1 MAEISTCKYLL
12 GTCYTCQKCLYC
24 FKTPQKNLC
33 KCKKSKQP
41 ARVNNPKRGQQI
53 YQRVFTPNQP
63 IPTANEFLFTA
74 NTKFSYNSNFNDSFS
89 YTFYTACN
97 SKFQRLGDKDK
108 GKKPTRKTKM
118 VVLDVEND
126 TFSEDKDNSSA
137 IKDNN
142 VKGNNNIESDNSV
155 KGNNNME
162 GDVGIEKNSEE
173 YNSQED
179 NSEEEDSEKDS
190 EEDNV
195 DEVKV
200 QIIIKNKDKKMPTAK
215 TLTIQPANYKNVME
229 KINSIVQKVLG
240 KKIKST
246 NYTTSYKAMNAHGP
260 SNELEDELDFQE
272 FLDEYKKVISVG
284 KKMSM
289 IIDMKNNITE
299 NKKSSKKHKKSS
311 DESNSS
317 SVEEEIELRSKK
329 KKKSCA
335 IREAD
340 LSKEEKKRSEV
351 ITALCEKYKCNIHTT
366 SCYIQDHRH
375 LQLNPA
381 RLQLWAQEI
390 INKGTTYEIPPSFP
404 TFDIVKS
411 DVSVNKNNL
420 TTQAQVSQAPSTT
433 PAVTLIIFQL
443 PPQFYQNSNVQGHQ
457 DQSTS
462 ALYTSYNNSNTPLS
476 PNTKLPT
483 IGEFLSS
490 LDLKYNCNNVYANF
504 EEAFLEEAITVNAIK
519 DLSDEQLQKLEVVKI
534 GWQKNI
540 KQAAQRF

>member
-1 MAEISTCKYLL
+1 M
-12 GTCYTCQKCLYC
+12 
-24 FKTPQKNLC
+24 C
-33 KCKKSKQP
+33 KCKKNKQP
-41 ARVNNPKRGQQI
+41 ARVSNPKRRQQI
-53 YQRVFTPNQP
+53 YQRIFTLNQL

-299 NKKSSKKHKKSS
+299 NKKSSKKHKK
-311 DESNSS
+311 
-317 SVEEEIELRSKK
+317 V
-329 KKKSCA
+329 
-335 IREAD
+335 
-340 LSKEEKKRSEV
+340 
-351 ITALCEKYKCNIHTT
+351 KYFF
-366 SCYIQDHRH
+366 YI
-375 LQLNPA
+375 L
-381 RLQLWAQEI
+381 
-390 INKGTTYEIPPSFP
+390 
-404 TFDIVKS
+404 
-411 DVSVNKNNL
+411 
-420 TTQAQVSQAPSTT
+420 
-433 PAVTLIIFQL
+433 
-443 PPQFYQNSNVQGHQ
+443 
-457 DQSTS
+457 
-462 ALYTSYNNSNTPLS
+462 
-476 PNTKLPT
+476 
-483 IGEFLSS
+483 
-490 LDLKYNCNNVYANF
+490 
-504 EEAFLEEAITVNAIK
+504 
-519 DLSDEQLQKLEVVKI
+519 
-534 GWQKNI
+534 
-540 KQAAQRF
+540 

>member
-89 YTFYTACN
+89 YTFCTACN

-137 IKDNN
+137 IEDNN
-142 VKGNNNIESDNSV
+142 VKENNNIESDNSV

-162 GDVGIEKNSEE
+162 GDVGIEKDSEE

-195 DEVKV
+195 DEVKF
-200 QIIIKNKDKKMPTAK
+200 KRFW
-215 TLTIQPANYKNVME
+215 E
-229 KINSIVQKVLG
+229 

-329 KKKSCA
+329 KKKSRA

-351 ITALCEKYKCNIHTT
+351 ITALYEKYKCNIHTT

-381 RLQLWAQEI
+381 RLQLWAWEI
-390 INKGTTYEIPPSFP
+390 INKGTTYEIPPSFS

-411 DVSVNKNNL
+411 GVSVNKNNL
-420 TTQAQVSQAPSTT
+420 TTQ
-433 PAVTLIIFQL
+433 
-443 PPQFYQNSNVQGHQ
+443 VQEHQ
-457 DQSTS
+457 DQSTA

-519 DLSDEQLQKLEVVKI
+519 DLSDEQLQKLGVVKI

>member
-1 MAEISTCKYLL
+1 
-12 GTCYTCQKCLYC
+12 
-24 FKTPQKNLC
+24 
-33 KCKKSKQP
+33 
-41 ARVNNPKRGQQI
+41 
-53 YQRVFTPNQP
+53 
-63 IPTANEFLFTA
+63 
-74 NTKFSYNSNFNDSFS
+74 
-89 YTFYTACN
+89 
-97 SKFQRLGDKDK
+97 
-108 GKKPTRKTKM
+108 
-118 VVLDVEND
+118 
-126 TFSEDKDNSSA
+126 
-137 IKDNN
+137 
-142 VKGNNNIESDNSV
+142 
-155 KGNNNME
+155 
-162 GDVGIEKNSEE
+162 
-173 YNSQED
+173 
-179 NSEEEDSEKDS
+179 
-190 EEDNV
+190 
-195 DEVKV
+195 
-200 QIIIKNKDKKMPTAK
+200 MPTAK

-272 FLDEYKKVISVG
+272 FFDEYKKVISVG

-329 KKKSCA
+329 KKKLRA

-340 LSKEEKKRSEV
+340 LSKEEKKRSE
-351 ITALCEKYKCNIHTT
+351 
-366 SCYIQDHRH
+366 
-375 LQLNPA
+375 
-381 RLQLWAQEI
+381 

-411 DVSVNKNNL
+411 GVSVNKNNL
-420 TTQAQVSQAPSTT
+420 TTQAQVSQVPPTT
-433 PAVTLIIFQL
+433 PAVTPIIFQL

-462 ALYTSYNNSNTPLS
+462 ALYISYNNSNTPLS

-490 LDLKYNCNNVYANF
+490 LDLKYNCNNIYANF

-519 DLSDEQLQKLEVVKI
+519 DLSDE
-534 GWQKNI
+534 
-540 KQAAQRF
+540 

>member
-41 ARVNNPKRGQQI
+41 ARVNNPKREQQI

-74 NTKFSYNSNFNDSFS
+74 NTKFSYNSNLMIHFHILFVQHV
-89 YTFYTACN
+89 TVN
-97 SKFQRLGDKDK
+97 SK
-108 GKKPTRKTKM
+108 
-118 VVLDVEND
+118 DVEND

-137 IKDNN
+137 IEDNN

-155 KGNNNME
+155 KGNNNMKE
-162 GDVGIEKNSEE
+162 MFGIEKDSEE

-179 NSEEEDSEKDS
+179 NSEEEDSEKRY
-190 EEDNV
+190 
-195 DEVKV
+195 
-200 QIIIKNKDKKMPTAK
+200 K

-246 NYTTSYKAMNAHGP
+246 NYTTSYKAMNAHRP

-272 FLDEYKKVISVG
+272 FLDEYK
-284 KKMSM
+284 
-289 IIDMKNNITE
+289 N
-299 NKKSSKKHKKSS
+299 KKHKKSS

-317 SVEEEIELRSKK
+317 SVEEEIDY
-329 KKKSCA
+329 
-335 IREAD
+335 D
-340 LSKEEKKRSEV
+340 LKKRRNHV
-351 ITALCEKYKCNIHTT
+351 QLEKQIYQRKKRNDQKLSRLYVKRYKCNIHTT

-375 LQLNPA
+375 LQLNLA
-381 RLQLWAQEI
+381 RLQLW
-390 INKGTTYEIPPSFP
+390 INKGTTYEILPSFL

-420 TTQAQVSQAPSTT
+420 ITQAQVSQAPPTT
-433 PAVTLIIFQL
+433 PAVTPIIFQL

-457 DQSTS
+457 DHPHQHYIH
-462 ALYTSYNNSNTPLS
+462 LIIIQIHHYHQI
-476 PNTKLPT
+476 PNYLQ
-483 IGEFLSS
+483 L
-490 LDLKYNCNNVYANF
+490 
-504 EEAFLEEAITVNAIK
+504 AFLEEAITVNAIK
-519 DLSDEQLQKLEVVKI
+519 DLSDEQLQKLGVVKI

-540 KQAAQRF
+540 KQASTTILIT

>member
-1 MAEISTCKYLL
+1 
-12 GTCYTCQKCLYC
+12 
-24 FKTPQKNLC
+24 
-33 KCKKSKQP
+33 
-41 ARVNNPKRGQQI
+41 
-53 YQRVFTPNQP
+53 
-63 IPTANEFLFTA
+63 
-74 NTKFSYNSNFNDSFS
+74 
-89 YTFYTACN
+89 
-97 SKFQRLGDKDK
+97 
-108 GKKPTRKTKM
+108 M

-137 IKDNN
+137 IEDNN

-162 GDVGIEKNSEE
+162 GDVGIEKDSEE

-190 EEDNV
+190 KEDNV

-229 KINSIVQKVLG
+229 KINSIVQKVLE

-311 DESNSS
+311 NESNSS

-329 KKKSCA
+329 KKKSRA

-390 INKGTTYEIPPSFP
+390 INKGTTYEILPSFP
-404 TFDIVKS
+404 TFNIVKS
-411 DVSVNKNNL
+411 GVSVNKNNL
-420 TTQAQVSQAPSTT
+420 TTQAQVSQAPPTT
-433 PAVTLIIFQL
+433 PAVTPIIFQL

-462 ALYTSYNNSNTPLS
+462 ALYTSYNNSNTTLS

-519 DLSDEQLQKLEVVKI
+519 DLSDEQLQKLGVVKI